1 MSVKLIAIDMDGT
14 LLNEHSELNPSDLVR
29 AITGKVSGDQRFFF
43 PKEMLSKNA
52 ENDLFKPIYQEFQQY
67 ILNDRLVVPH

>member
-1 MSVKLIAIDMDGT
+1 QIELQQKDGS
-14 LLNEHSELNPSDLVR
+14 LLELSTVSDLVR